1 MLKIDFG
8 YKLTTIRIRIIL
20 NNAMWGW
27 FATEKFSW
35 EQSNCSNRLSIVQ
48 GICPTVLFG
57 FVPIITKRDLS
68 KKQLC
73 ISAKT
78 KPVTAVQ
85 LEGEEDND
93 GCLGFA

>member
-35 EQSNCSNRLSIVQ
+35 EQVAFRSKRNRNISIKYTNGTVQ
-48 GICPTVLFG
+48 
-57 FVPIITKRDLS
+57 ITS
-68 KKQLC
+68 SQNN
-73 ISAKT
+73 A
-78 KPVTAVQ
+78 
-85 LEGEEDND
+85 
-93 GCLGFA
+93 F

>member
-57 FVPIITKRDLS
+57 FVPIISR
-68 KKQLC
+68 
-73 ISAKT
+73 
-78 KPVTAVQ
+78 
-85 LEGEEDND
+85 
-93 GCLGFA
+93 